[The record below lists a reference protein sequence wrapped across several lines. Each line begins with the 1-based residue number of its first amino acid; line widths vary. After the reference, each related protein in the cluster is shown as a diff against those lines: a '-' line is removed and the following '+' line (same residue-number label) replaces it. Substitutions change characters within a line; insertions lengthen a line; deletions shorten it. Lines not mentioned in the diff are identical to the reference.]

1 MLDAW
6 SAVSQAMRMSD
17 CLSRCPSAEAR
28 KGHKRYSMR
37 SKSQALRHGLTDSM
51 PQLDSKGMLTD
62 EVAGVILSCAF
73 AEGQMQEG

>member
-37 SKSQALRHGLTDSM
+37 SKSQALQHGLTDSMPTHSM
-51 PQLDSKGMLTD
+51 PQLDSKG
-62 EVAGVILSCAF
+62 ILSR
-73 AEGQMQEG
+73 